1 MSTKSE
7 RVTLTLRIPQELHA
21 SVRKLA
27 GDNDQSINNFIIQS
41 LSKTISTIDV
51 PLSVVENDEGDLV
64 YVLPVSPEWYAI
76 SHCGTSGSD
85 GSIHFCIDC
94 QRSLTK
100 EIEGCGKKLD

>member
-1 MSTKSE
+1 MSEKSE

-27 GDNDQSINNFIIQS
+27 GDNSQSINNFIIQS

-51 PLSVVENDEGDLV
+51 PLSIIENDEGDCV
-64 YVLPVSPEWYAI
+64 YVLPVSPEWYAM
-76 SHCGTSGSD
+76 SYCGAPGPD
-85 GSIHFCIDC
+85 GSTRFCIDC

-100 EIEGCGKKLD
+100 EIEGCGNKLN